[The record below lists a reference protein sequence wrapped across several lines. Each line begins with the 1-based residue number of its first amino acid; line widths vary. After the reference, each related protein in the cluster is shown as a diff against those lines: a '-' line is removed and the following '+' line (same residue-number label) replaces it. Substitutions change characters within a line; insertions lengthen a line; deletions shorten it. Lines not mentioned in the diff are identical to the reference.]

1 SYLFSERSCALL
13 EPRSFPTR
21 RSSDLVASA
30 DRALI
35 GQQLAQCCAEPAVA
49 RVELDAAP
57 AAHFALSAG
66 WTTSRTRGSGLM
78 WLQASPMARAASQ
91 ILPTIPSRWIGP
103 CPLTGSIVPH
113 SLDKDLSDIWA
124 TSDPAAHRAP
134 PPPLE
139 ALGGREARAEGE
151 GARRLYQTLSSQVRG
166 RVHGGVPGGC
176 TGGVPPGRYTP
187 GAHPRYRAPVHTSEP
202 PPRRAQRGL
211 WVILTRVRQHPSGA
225 GRRPPA

>member
-91 ILPTIPSRWIGP
+91 ILTTIPPRCIGP

-124 TSDPAAHRAP
+124 RSDPAAHRAP
-134 PPPLE
+134 PPPS
-139 ALGGREARAEGE
+139 GGSRRTRSPRGGGG
-151 GARRLYQTLSSQVRG
+151 GAPP
-166 RVHGGVPGGC
+166 VPDAVLAGQGACPWGC
-176 TGGVPPGRYTP
+176 TG
-187 GAHPRYRAPVHTSEP
+187 
-202 PPRRAQRGL
+202 
-211 WVILTRVRQHPSGA
+211 
-225 GRRPPA
+225 